1 MICSYACLD
10 ANLNYKH
17 TVSQS
22 KQAAGETVFSYD
34 QPVHNICLDLNLN
47 YQQNVSQSKPT
58 AASAPSLGSPCDST
72 VDEPQLSFTL
82 GNVLSKK

>member
-1 MICSYACLD
+1 MICSYVSLD